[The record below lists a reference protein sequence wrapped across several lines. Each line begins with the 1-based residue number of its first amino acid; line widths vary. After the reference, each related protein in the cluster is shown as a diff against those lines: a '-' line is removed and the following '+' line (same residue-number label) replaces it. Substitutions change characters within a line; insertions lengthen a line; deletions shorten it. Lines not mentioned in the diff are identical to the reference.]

1 MNVFHRTRTGFEE
14 WKDAPL
20 FPLEKFCE
28 RERRREQSN
37 RIPRKALVPRLG
49 LEFKNMDKLRIGP
62 SAAASSSCFS
72 WIQEF
77 SLRFLW
83 SIFGRFGKPRGQ
95 WFNMLQ
101 NEHLRSATNKHL
113 PSDMDVITKNH
124 WRYDNK
130 MSKKPL
136 DKAICQTSQPR
147 EERNSSTS
155 LLDKSASKKERTI
168 AKRNKPTLEYHNNSL
183 AKMG

>member
-1 MNVFHRTRTGFEE
+1 
-14 WKDAPL
+14 
-20 FPLEKFCE
+20 
-28 RERRREQSN
+28 
-37 RIPRKALVPRLG
+37 
-49 LEFKNMDKLRIGP
+49 MDKLRIGP